1 MLLVMNLEIIF
12 CIVSV
17 WCVVSN
23 SSLAVPVRRAIRRWF
38 IRSNRLRAHQSGQD
52 SSVSTLGRTRQMEI
66 RIGETPVM
74 TETAACVEL

>member
-23 SSLAVPVRRAIRRWF
+23 SSLAVPVDEQFAD
-38 IRSNRLRAHQSGQD
+38 G
-52 SSVSTLGRTRQMEI
+52 SSDQIV
-66 RIGETPVM
+66 
-74 TETAACVEL
+74 